1 MVKKI
6 LYSILLGLI
15 GLIVS
20 TLLSPFIA
28 IGFIWYITVTS
39 FKTGYNWNEPEQE
52 HEDLDVHIDMDHE
65 IKIREDVR

>member
-39 FKTGYNWNEPEQE
+39 FKTGYNWDNQ
-52 HEDLDVHIDMDHE
+52 E
-65 IKIREDVR
+65 IKDKSDGGGNEHK

>member
-20 TLLSPFIA
+20 TVLSPFIA
-28 IGFIWYITVTS
+28 IGFIWYITRTS
-39 FKTGYNWNEPEQE
+39 FKTGYNWDKQ
-52 HEDLDVHIDMDHE
+52 E
-65 IKIREDVR
+65 IKDKADGGGDEHK

>member
-20 TLLSPFIA
+20 TVLSPFIA

-39 FKTGYNWNEPEQE
+39 FKTGYDWNKQE
-52 HEDLDVHIDMDHE
+52 INDKSDGGGD
-65 IKIREDVR
+65 

>member
-20 TLLSPFIA
+20 TVLSPFIA
-28 IGFIWYITVTS
+28 VGFIWYITVTS
-39 FKTGYNWNEPEQE
+39 FKTGYNWDKQ
-52 HEDLDVHIDMDHE
+52 E
-65 IKIREDVR
+65 IKDKSDGGGDEHK

>member
-1 MVKKI
+1 MVRKI

-20 TLLSPFIA
+20 TVLSPFIA

-39 FKTGYNWNEPEQE
+39 FKTGYNWNKQKIKDKSDGRGDE
-52 HEDLDVHIDMDHE
+52 H
-65 IKIREDVR
+65 K

>member
-20 TLLSPFIA
+20 AVLSPFIA

-39 FKTGYNWNEPEQE
+39 FKTGYNWNNQ
-52 HEDLDVHIDMDHE
+52 E
-65 IKIREDVR
+65 IKDKSDGGGNEHK

>member
-20 TLLSPFIA
+20 TVLSPFIA

-39 FKTGYNWNEPEQE
+39 FKTGYNWDKQ
-52 HEDLDVHIDMDHE
+52 E
-65 IKIREDVR
+65 IKDKSDGGRNEHK